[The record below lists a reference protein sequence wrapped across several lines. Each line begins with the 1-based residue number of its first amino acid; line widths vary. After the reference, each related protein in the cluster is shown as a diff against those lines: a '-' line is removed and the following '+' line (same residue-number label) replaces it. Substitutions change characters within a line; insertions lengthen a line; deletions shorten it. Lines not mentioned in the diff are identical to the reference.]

1 VSKLLIPIFLFK
13 IIQLPYPNLF
23 QPNKTVRM
31 KIKTLKDID
40 VRNKRVLV
48 RVDYNVPQDNNG
60 AITDD
65 ARIVETL
72 PTLKYLLD
80 QHAAV
85 ILMAHLGRPKGNV
98 VEELRMATIAH
109 RLSELLGQTVEC
121 VPHTVGEQAIYA
133 SQNLPAGK
141 VLLLE
146 NLRFHA
152 EEEKNDS
159 AFAEQLAKHA
169 DVYVNDAFGAA
180 HRAHASTEGV
190 AHAVRKNGG
199 VCIAGLLMARE
210 LEYLAPL
217 LQNPQRPFVAI
228 LGGVKVSDK
237 IGVIH
242 NLLEKVDALLIGGA
256 MSYAF
261 VKAQGFEVGTSY
273 FKEDDAPI
281 AAQLLKEAKAAGKDL
296 RLPQDFLVADR
307 DAADAKVLFVDADS
321 IPADMMG
328 MDIGPKTIAEYSS
341 VIANAKTILWNGPMG
356 RFEVE
361 PFAGG
366 TRAIAEDTA
375 AATSRG
381 ATTIIGGGD
390 SAAAVKQMGLKD
402 QMSHVSTGGGASLEF
417 LEGKNLPGIAAL
429 DEA

>member
-1 VSKLLIPIFLFK
+1 
-13 IIQLPYPNLF
+13 
-23 QPNKTVRM
+23 M

-48 RVDYNVPQDNNG
+48 RVDYNVPQDKNG
-60 AITDD
+60 IITDD

-72 PTLKYLLD
+72 PTLRYLLEEN
-80 QHAAV
+80 AAV
-85 ILMAHLGRPKGNV
+85 VLMAHLGRPKGEV
-98 VEELRMATIAH
+98 VEELRLAVIAQ
-109 RLSELLGQTVEC
+109 RLGELLGQTVEC
-121 VPHTVGEQAIYA
+121 VPHCVGEEAIHA

-146 NLRFHA
+146 NLRFEPG
-152 EEEKNDS
+152 EEAND
-159 AFAEQLAKHA
+159 AALAEQLAAHG

-190 AHAVRKNGG
+190 AHFIRKRGG
-199 VCIAGLLMARE
+199 ACVAGLLMARE
-210 LEYLAPL
+210 LEYLGPL

-242 NLLEKVDALLIGGA
+242 NLLEKVDTLLIGGA

-261 VKAQGFEVGTSY
+261 VKAQGYEVGTSY
-273 FKEDDAPI
+273 FKEEDAPI
-281 AAQLLKEAKAAGKDL
+281 AAELMKEARAAGKDL

-307 DAADAKVLFVDADS
+307 DAEDAKVLFVDADS
-321 IPADMMG
+321 IPANMMG
-328 MDIGPKTIAEYSS
+328 MDIGPKTIAEYSG
-341 VIANAKTILWNGPMG
+341 VLADAKTILWNGPMG

-366 TRAIAEDTA
+366 TRAVAEDTA

-417 LEGKNLPGIAAL
+417 LEGKDLPGIAAL
-429 DEA
+429 DTA